1 MHSKTAVKHGEKYG
15 TAWHQHVLVC
25 SDNIADVADSK
36 LDITDEFITEH
47 ISTNNT
53 ASLSNT
59 KLHRVP
65 PRTSTFY
72 FFNNSSKIWFLECYI
87 MRKFHMKILQVC
99 PPHLSDVT
107 TLPWEIQKKVIFSG
121 IIYTY
126 LWLFALSQTKTD
138 CNPPAHT
145 TWKCHCTNLWIAKL
159 FHLTEGLLHSFKCWG
174 LWKEPVVGCRQWLW
188 QPVVMHGN
196 WNVMQTMSPQV
207 FRTTNFCVNTCFQSF
222 STLISRIVHHAVIKI
237 QPLSQQASAAS
248 LNMSIS
254 IHELLL

>member
-1 MHSKTAVKHGEKYG
+1 VLYHEK
-15 TAWHQHVLVC
+15 
-25 SDNIADVADSK
+25 
-36 LDITDEFITEH
+36 
-47 ISTNNT
+47 ISHENL
-53 ASLSNT
+53 AGLS
-59 KLHRVP
+59 
-65 PRTSTFY
+65 TSSVRCNY
-72 FFNNSSKIWFLECYI
+72 F
-87 MRKFHMKILQVC
+87 
-99 PPHLSDVT
+99 
-107 TLPWEIQKKVIFSG
+107 TLGNPKKVIFSG

-196 WNVMQTMSPQV
+196 WNVRQTMSPQV

-222 STLISRIVHHAVIKI
+222 STLISRIVHHAVLKFS
-237 QPLSQQASAAS
+237 PCRNKPVLQAWTCPYQY
-248 LNMSIS
+248 MSS
-254 IHELLL
+254 SCSMPQTQYWGYADNSK